1 MCWMIADSK
10 LLFDQPSDPRGSPD
24 LSTKAEML
32 GSFRQQERQ
41 LRPVFS
47 RQFRLPA
54 MWKNTAQGVNA
65 LSLCFLD
72 PLTYSSFGH
81 PKCFGDVFF
90 QPCSYNCQARRQRPS
105 RQSLGKRESLLISSG
120 IGSFGTLSQ
129 R

>member
-1 MCWMIADSK
+1 MCWMIVDSK

-24 LSTKAEML
+24 LSTKAVML

-47 RQFRLPA
+47 RQFRLSA
-54 MWKNTAQGVNA
+54 MWNNTTQGVSA

-81 PKCFGDVFF
+81 PKCFGDVFLF
-90 QPCSYNCQARRQRPS
+90 PA
-105 RQSLGKRESLLISSG
+105 LLIQLPG
-120 IGSFGTLSQ
+120 TQAASFAPIFGKEGKFAHTFWDRLL
-129 R
+129 